1 MLSFLLEGDDAG
13 EDDDPL
19 QCTVKWWKDDPHLV
33 SAGTCCAGWVYSSSG
48 ISKLCNSRRTVIV
61 HEGGK
66 SAPIAKVT
74 GFVEKEIV
82 LELIV
87 ISKLKYWVKQCFGVT
102 KPFIYMA

>member
-1 MLSFLLEGDDAG
+1 M
-13 EDDDPL
+13 
-19 QCTVKWWKDDPHLV
+19 
-33 SAGTCCAGWVYSSSG
+33 
-48 ISKLCNSRRTVIV
+48 

-66 SAPIAKVT
+66 SAPTAKVT

-82 LELIV
+82 LELTV